1 MKENQICKWIIGW
14 FVLFGVSKHP
24 RRTVKSHKYRKKL
37 LNYLHMSKKSSI
49 FAADFER
56 GDPKRSPRSHK
67 IMTYMLD
74 KTQLQNWIEEYL
86 KGTDYELITLNVSA
100 GNDILVEVDRLA
112 GVDVDFCAE
121 LNRFLVEKLEGLAV
135 TGYGLPDYSLEV
147 GSVSLTDPF
156 KTKMQYEKNLGHDVE
171 VLVDGKKLRG
181 QLVSVDEE
189 TFSVDIEEKVA
200 VEGKK
205 RKETQ
210 IVTYTWRYDEP
221 KYVKYDLK
229 F

>member
-1 MKENQICKWIIGW
+1 M
-14 FVLFGVSKHP
+14 
-24 RRTVKSHKYRKKL
+24 
-37 LNYLHMSKKSSI
+37 
-49 FAADFER
+49 
-56 GDPKRSPRSHK
+56 
-67 IMTYMLD
+67 D
-74 KTQLQNWIEEYL
+74 KQQLQNWIEEYL
-86 KGTDYELITLNVSA
+86 KDTDYELITLNVSA

-121 LNRFLVEKLEGLAV
+121 LNRFLVEKLDAV
-135 TGYGLPDYSLEV
+135 EPDYSLEV

-156 KTKMQYEKNLGHDVE
+156 KTKMQFEKNLGHDVE
-171 VLVDGKKLRG
+171 IMTKGEKGEWRKYKG

-210 IVTYTWRYDEP
+210 IVTHTWRYNEP

>member
-1 MKENQICKWIIGW
+1 MQRELIEGTPK
-14 FVLFGVSKHP
+14 GVPS
-24 RRTVKSHKYRKKL
+24 RVKV
-37 LNYLHMSKKSSI
+37 M
-49 FAADFER
+49 
-56 GDPKRSPRSHK
+56 
-67 IMTYMLD
+67 D
-74 KTQLQNWIEEYL
+74 KTQLKNWIDEYL
-86 KGTDYELITLNVSA
+86 KDTDYELITLTVSA
-100 GNDILVEVDRLA
+100 TNDILVEVDRLA

-121 LNRFLVEKLEGLAV
+121 LNRYLVEKLDAV
-135 TGYGLPDYSLEV
+135 EPDYSLEV

-205 RKETQ
+205 RKETR
-210 IVTYTWRYDEP
+210 IVTHTWRYDEP
-221 KYVKYDLK
+221 NYVKYDLK

>member
-1 MKENQICKWIIGW
+1 MDKNQLKDWI
-14 FVLFGVSKHP
+14 S
-24 RRTVKSHKYRKKL
+24 
-37 LNYLHMSKKSSI
+37 
-49 FAADFER
+49 
-56 GDPKRSPRSHK
+56 
-67 IMTYMLD
+67 
-74 KTQLQNWIEEYL
+74 EYL
-86 KGTDYELITLNVSA
+86 QGTDYELVTLSVSP

-121 LNRFLVEKLEGLAV
+121 LNRFLVEKIESRVESGEWRD
-135 TGYGLPDYSLEV
+135 DYSLEV

-171 VLVDGKKLRG
+171 VLVEGKKLHG

-205 RKETQ
+205 RKELRTT
-210 IVTYTWRYDEP
+210 TYTWRYDEP